1 MYDKDYT
8 KLHRKV
14 TNEKRFFDYESEEY
28 KALRYPS
35 DIAYSESKSAL
46 DEVNRL
52 REDLR
57 AAQLRYR
64 VAKQRADETFKPLN
78 DWYRKQSQ
86 LQDEWRRQQGEANGE

>member
-1 MYDKDYT
+1 MS
-8 KLHRKV
+8 
-14 TNEKRFFDYESEEY
+14 NEKRFFDYESEEY

-35 DIAYSESKSAL
+35 DIAHAKSRAAL

-57 AAQLRYR
+57 AAELRYR
-64 VAKQRADETFKPLN
+64 VAKQRDDEMFKPLN

-86 LQDEWRRQQGEANGE
+86 LQDEWRRQQREANSE